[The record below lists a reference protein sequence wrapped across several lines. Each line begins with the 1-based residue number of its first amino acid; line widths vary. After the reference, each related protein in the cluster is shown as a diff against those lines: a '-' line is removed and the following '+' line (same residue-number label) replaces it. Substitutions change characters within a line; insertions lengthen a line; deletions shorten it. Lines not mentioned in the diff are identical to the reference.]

1 MSEDNRRGFCD
12 SREQASP
19 TKWRK
24 NIAVEYWGIVVGSLQ
39 VALDEL
45 ARSEIGSRGRIS
57 RGETKDAALR
67 LRNLS
72 VGLDDR
78 TTLVAN
84 VEIAIL
90 PGEKVLVTGESG
102 SGKSTLVRALV
113 GLWPWGDGHIEMR
126 SGVKLFIAPPACIC
140 TDRHTPTRCKL
151 SRCAR

>member
-1 MSEDNRRGFCD
+1 
-12 SREQASP
+12 
-19 TKWRK
+19 
-24 NIAVEYWGIVVGSLQ
+24 

-45 ARSEIGSRGRIS
+45 ARSEIGSKARIS

-72 VGLDDR
+72 VGLDEW

-84 VEIAIL
+84 AEVVIL

-113 GLWPWGDGHIEMR
+113 GLWPWGDGR
-126 SGVKLFIAPPACIC
+126 RRAS
-140 TDRHTPTRCKL
+140 
-151 SRCAR
+151 S